1 MTVLPWPATGE
12 SRFRQGVTEAP
23 LAGVALATFIGY
35 TLLAMVGLWLS
46 RQPGTVATIWYANAA
61 AIGVLVAQPLS
72 RVAVLL
78 PVIGAA
84 NFVANLLFGDAPA
97 VAAAFAPPNLVDI
110 AVTTWVLNYTQAHAR
125 MLESLAG
132 FGRLVLFGIVLPP
145 LAGATL
151 GSIIL
156 QASSVADA
164 LAAWLTWWGGSAL
177 GGIALLPLALSLRTT
192 APDELRLRLRA
203 PATWAIALLATGT
216 TLVALLRLP
225 FPFVYLALPL
235 VIAAVVDRFVTV
247 AGAVFVTSLTAGV
260 LIGKGLF
267 VPPPF
272 TAAWENVLFY
282 LPQVATFL
290 PALLLSV
297 SVEQSRVA
305 SETRYRR
312 LYERLQVTLHSI
324 ADAVIT
330 TDPRGRIQYMNPVA
344 EALTGWTAVDAEG
357 RRIDDVFHVIGGPD
371 RAPVADTMA
380 RALAGSASDAST
392 QAMLVSRSGR
402 EVAIEESL
410 SPIRS
415 GRGELLGAVVV
426 FRDVSDARAMA
437 NRMSHL
443 AQHDAL
449 TDLPN
454 RTLLMDRLSQTV
466 RFAQRSGACFALLFV
481 DLDDFKTVND
491 TLGHAVGDALLQG
504 VADRLVSALRGS
516 DTVARLGGDE
526 FVVVLSHVDGPGDAE
541 EVAQKLLAVLSEPH
555 VIGGQRLVVTP
566 SIGIAVYPRDGAD
579 AATLLEN
586 ADRAMYLAKSGG
598 RRRCET
604 YDATRVA

>member
-1 MTVLPWPATGE
+1 VSVVPWPDTGE

-23 LAGVALATFIGY
+23 LTVVALATFIGY
-35 TLLAMVGLWLS
+35 TVLAMVGLWLS

-61 AIGVLVAQPLS
+61 AIGVLVAQPLA

-78 PVIGAA
+78 PAIGAA
-84 NFVANLLFGDAPA
+84 NFLANLLFGDAYRTAA
-97 VAAAFAPPNLVDI
+97 VFVPPNLLDI
-110 AVTTWVLNYTQAHAR
+110 AVTTWVLNHTQAHAR
-125 MLESLAG
+125 MLDSLAG
-132 FGRLVLFGIVLPP
+132 FGRLMLYGIVLPP
-145 LAGATL
+145 LGGATL
-151 GSIIL
+151 GAVLL
-156 QASSVADA
+156 QATSVAEA
-164 LAAWLTWWGGSAL
+164 LPVWFAWWGGSAL
-177 GGIALLPLALSLRTT
+177 GGIALLPLALSLRTS
-192 APDELRLRLRA
+192 PPGELASRLRA
-203 PATWAIALLATGT
+203 PLTWAIALLATGT

-247 AGAVFVTSLTAGV
+247 AGAVFITSLTTCV

-297 SVEQSRVA
+297 SVEQLRVA

-330 TDPRGRIQYMNPVA
+330 ADPRGRIQYMNPVA
-344 EALTGWTAVDAEG
+344 EALTGWTAARAEG
-357 RRIDDVFHVIGGPD
+357 RRIDDVFCVIGGPD
-371 RAPVADTMA
+371 RAPVADVMK
-380 RALAGSASDAST
+380 RALAGDASDAST
-392 QAMLVSRSGR
+392 QIMLVDRSGR
-402 EVAIEESL
+402 EIAIEESL

-415 GRGELLGAVVV
+415 DHGELLGAVVV

-437 NRMSHL
+437 NRLSRL

-454 RTLLMDRLSQTV
+454 RSLLMDRLAQTV
-466 RFAQRSGACFALLFV
+466 RFAQRSGACFAVLFV

-491 TLGHAVGDALLQG
+491 TQGHAVGDALLRA
-504 VADRLVSALRGS
+504 VADRLVGALRGS

-526 FVVVLSHVDGPGDAE
+526 FVVVLSHVDGPEDAQD
-541 EVAQKLLAVLSEPH
+541 VARKLLAVLSEPH
-555 VIGGQRLVVTP
+555 VFGERHLVVTP
-566 SIGIAVYPRDGAD
+566 SIGIALYPRDGAD

-604 YDATRVA
+604 YDATKVA

>member
-1 MTVLPWPATGE
+1 VTVLQWPATGE
-12 SRFRQGVTEAP
+12 SPFRQGVTEAP
-23 LAGVALATFIGY
+23 LAGVALATFVGY
-35 TLLAMVGLWLS
+35 ALLAMVGLWLS
-46 RQPGTVATIWYANAA
+46 RQPGTVATVWYANAA

-72 RVAVLL
+72 RIAVLL
-78 PVIGAA
+78 PVIGVANFAA
-84 NFVANLLFGDAPA
+84 NLVFGDAPGT
-97 VAAAFAPPNLVDI
+97 AAAFVPPNLLDI
-110 AVTTWVLNYTQAHAR
+110 AITIWVLNHTQAHAR

-132 FGRLVLFGIVLPP
+132 FGRLMLFGIVLPP
-145 LAGATL
+145 LAGATV
-151 GSIIL
+151 GAMIL
-156 QASSVADA
+156 HATSVAEA
-164 LAAWLTWWGGSAL
+164 LPAWFAWWGGSAL
-177 GGIALLPLALSLRTT
+177 GGIAILPLALSLRTI
-192 APDELRLRLRA
+192 APGELALRLRT
-203 PATWAIALLATGT
+203 PATWGIALLATGT

-247 AGAVFVTSLTAGV
+247 AGAVFLTSLTAGI
-260 LIGKGLF
+260 LIAKGLF

-297 SVEQSRVA
+297 SVEQSRAA
-305 SETRYRR
+305 SEARYRR

-344 EALTGWTAVDAEG
+344 EALTGWTASQSDG
-357 RRIDDVFHVIGGPD
+357 RRVDDVFRVVGGPD
-371 RAPVADTMA
+371 RVPVPDTMA
-380 RALAGSASDAST
+380 RALSGGTSDAAAQT
-392 QAMLVSRSGR
+392 VLVARGGR
-402 EVAIEESL
+402 EIAIEESL

-415 GRGELLGAVVV
+415 GRGELLGAVIV

-454 RTLLMDRLSQTV
+454 RMLLMDRLSQTV
-466 RFAQRSGACFALLFV
+466 RFAQRSGACFAVLFV

-491 TLGHAVGDALLQG
+491 TQGHAVGDALLQA
-504 VADRLVSALRGS
+504 VADRLVRALRGS

-526 FVVVLSHVDGPGDAE
+526 FVVVLRHVDGPDDAG

-555 VIGGQRLVVTP
+555 VIGEQRLVVTP

-579 AATLLEN
+579 ATTLLEN